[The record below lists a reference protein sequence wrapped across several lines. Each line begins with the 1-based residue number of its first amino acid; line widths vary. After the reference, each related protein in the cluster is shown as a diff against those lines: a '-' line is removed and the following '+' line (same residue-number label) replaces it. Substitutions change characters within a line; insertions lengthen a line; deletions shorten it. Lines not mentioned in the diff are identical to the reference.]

1 MLLIQTLQGVHVV
14 GWGRAWMLSL
24 ASLEVGLPGGCRY
37 QLLLT
42 AHPTLFSSSPVF
54 SISFYKCRFR
64 VDMDERL

>member
-1 MLLIQTLQGVHVV
+1 
-14 GWGRAWMLSL
+14 MLSL

-64 VDMDERL
+64 VDMDDRL